1 MKWFA
6 VASKLTYGLG
16 AARDKNPPGVR
27 RASSEPSRLDVVT
40 PLDIVVSALPEIP
53 RAIVK
58 GALEEA
64 SAIWDPASLAF
75 RWHVVDALNE
85 PADPFSVRVI
95 LNDEVGTA
103 YYTQRALGWITFGAS
118 GAPGPVIHLSHG
130 NAVWLLDAIG
140 TCRSRPTR
148 EREMLL
154 GRALGR
160 ALAHELGHYLL
171 PLKNHTPAGLMR
183 GRRSRDEF
191 FAPRRTGFEPNS
203 QERGILAVRVGLQ
216 EAE

>member
-6 VASKLTYGLG
+6 VASMLTCGLS
-16 AARDKNPPGVR
+16 AARDKNTPDAR
-27 RASSEPSRLDVVT
+27 RASSGPPRIDVVA
-40 PLDIVVSALPEIP
+40 PLDIVVEAIPEIP
-53 RAIVK
+53 HAIVK
-58 GALEEA
+58 GTLEEA

-75 RWHVVDALNE
+75 RWHVLDALNE

-103 YYTQRALGWITFGAS
+103 YYTQRALGCITFGAS
-118 GAPGPVIHLSHG
+118 GAPQPVIHLSHR
-130 NAVWLLDAIG
+130 NAVWLLDAPG

-191 FAPRRTGFEPNS
+191 FAPWRTGFEPNS
-203 QERGILAVRVGLQ
+203 QERAILAARVGLH
-216 EAE
+216 AAD

>member
-1 MKWFA
+1 MV
-6 VASKLTYGLG
+6 VA
-16 AARDKNPPGVR
+16 A
-27 RASSEPSRLDVVT
+27 
-40 PLDIVVSALPEIP
+40 PLDIVVEAIPEIP
-53 RAIVK
+53 HAIVK
-58 GALEEA
+58 GTLEEA

-75 RWHVVDALNE
+75 RWHVVDPLNE

-118 GAPGPVIHLSHG
+118 GAPEPVIHLSHP
-130 NAVWLLDAIG
+130 NAVWLLDANG

-148 EREMLL
+148 KREMLL

-191 FAPRRTGFEPNS
+191 FAPWRTGFEPS
-203 QERGILAVRVGLQ
+203 PQERAILAIRVGLQ
-216 EAE
+216 AAD